1 MATLSIIIEDSLLER
16 VKKQVPA
23 RRISKFINEIILE
36 KISHQEATLQN
47 EYAQA
52 EISYKQNNELKDW
65 DKSDNGN
72 W

>member
-36 KISHQEATLQN
+36 KISHQESSLQH

-52 EISYKQNNELKDW
+52 EISYKQHNELEDW
-65 DKSDNGN
+65 DKLDNGN